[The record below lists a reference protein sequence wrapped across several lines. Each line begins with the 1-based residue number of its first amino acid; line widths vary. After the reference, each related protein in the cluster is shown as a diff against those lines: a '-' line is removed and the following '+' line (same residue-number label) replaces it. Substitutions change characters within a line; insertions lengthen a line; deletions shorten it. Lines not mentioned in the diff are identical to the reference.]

1 MSPISKFRHQH
12 PTIVTNIYV
21 AVELTSDIEIR
32 PEVTHSKFLPSLP
45 VVELRPE
52 VNDIFSDRDAD
63 WESLSFNHE
72 YFERSRNNMLP
83 KKCREIC
90 KKDPK
95 ERNHEEVMALRSYMV
110 GLRSFELYSPKMQ
123 IALCRVVRFEAFGR
137 GRIIVRIG
145 AKGTSMYF
153 IR

>member
-1 MSPISKFRHQH
+1 M
-12 PTIVTNIYV
+12 T
-21 AVELTSDIEIR
+21 LTSGVEPR
-32 PEVTHSKFLPSLP
+32 PEVI
-45 VVELRPE
+45 
-52 VNDIFSDRDAD
+52 DYFSDRDAD

>member
-1 MSPISKFRHQH
+1 MQIGNHYHSIMNILNDLETICCRKSVEKF
-12 PTIVTNIYV
+12 
-21 AVELTSDIEIR
+21 A
-32 PEVTHSKFLPSLP
+32 
-45 VVELRPE
+45 
-52 VNDIFSDRDAD
+52 
-63 WESLSFNHE
+63 
-72 YFERSRNNMLP
+72 
-83 KKCREIC
+83 KKIQ
-90 KKDPK
+90 K
-95 ERNHEEVMALRSYMV
+95 ERNHDEVLALRSYMV

>member
-1 MSPISKFRHQH
+1 MR
-12 PTIVTNIYV
+12 TVVVT
-21 AVELTSDIEIR
+21 LTSG
-32 PEVTHSKFLPSLP
+32 VK
-45 VVELRPE
+45 LRPE
-52 VNDIFSDRDAD
+52 VNTIPEVIDYFSDRDAD

-95 ERNHEEVMALRSYMV
+95 ERNHDEVMALRSYMV